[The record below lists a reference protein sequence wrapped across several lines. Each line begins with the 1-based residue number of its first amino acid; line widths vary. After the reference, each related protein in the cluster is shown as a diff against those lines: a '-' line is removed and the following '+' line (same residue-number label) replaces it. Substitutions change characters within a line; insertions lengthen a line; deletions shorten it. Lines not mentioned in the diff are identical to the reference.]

1 MKQFWKHALRVVVFV
16 AGLIVILLA
25 VSVVMTPKD
34 NTERAGILSER
45 AYGFLAEPENSLDVL
60 FLGDSE
66 GYRAFVPLQMWEEY
80 GFTSFVCN
88 TSSQQLYLTE
98 RILNQALEK
107 QSPKY
112 VILETLILYRYTP
125 YSDVLMN
132 HVSNVLPVFRYHD
145 HWKQLSL
152 RDFVPKVEYTH
163 IDPFKGYAF
172 LSKIE
177 PAAEVE
183 HMKPTKEASKIS
195 NQAQKSVARIAEICH
210 AHGAELLLISSPSTT
225 NWNMYRH
232 NAVQKLA
239 DRLGIQYMDMNLMT
253 DDIPIDWSVDTYDA
267 GDHLN
272 YTGAVKVS
280 AYLGAYLHDEGLPDH
295 REDASYAAWND
306 SLAAFKRFIED
317 SYSKK

>member
-1 MKQFWKHALRVVVFV
+1 MKQFWKHALRVVAFV

-45 AYGFLAEPENSLDVL
+45 AYGFLAEPESTLDVL

-66 GYRAFVPLQMWEEY
+66 GYRAFIPLQMWEEY

-112 VILETLILYRYTP
+112 VILETLILYRYAP
-125 YSDVLMN
+125 YSDVLMDR
-132 HVSNVLPVFRYHD
+132 VSNALPVFRYHD

-195 NQAQKSVARIAEICH
+195 KQAQKSVARIAEICR

-225 NWNMYRH
+225 NWNMHRH

-253 DDIPIDWSVDTYDA
+253 DEIPIDWSVDTYDA

-295 REDASYAAWND
+295 REDAAYAAWND
-306 SLAAFKRFIED
+306 SLAEFKRFIED

>member
-1 MKQFWKHALRVVVFV
+1 MKQFWKHALRVVAFV

-45 AYGFLAEPENSLDVL
+45 AYGFLAEPENTLDVL

-98 RILNQALEK
+98 RILNQALER

-112 VILETLILYRYTP
+112 VILETLILYRYAP
-125 YSDVLMN
+125 YSDVLMDR
-132 HVSNVLPVFRYHD
+132 VSNALPVFRYHD

-195 NQAQKSVARIAEICH
+195 KQAQKSVARIAEICR

-295 REDASYAAWND
+295 RADAYYAAWND
-306 SLAAFKRFIED
+306 SLAEFKRFIED

>member
-1 MKQFWKHALRVVVFV
+1 MKQFWKHALRVVAFV

-25 VSVVMTPKD
+25 VSVIMTPKD

-45 AYGFLAEPENSLDVL
+45 AYGFLAEPENTLDVL

-80 GFTSFVCN
+80 GFTSFVCS
-88 TSSQQLYLTE
+88 TSKQQLYLSE
-98 RILNQALEK
+98 RMLNQALET

-112 VILETLILYRYTP
+112 VFLETNGLYRYMP
-125 YSDVLMN
+125 YSDFLVDRL
-132 HVSNVLPVFRYHD
+132 SNVLPVFRYHD
-145 HWKQLSL
+145 HWKNLSL
-152 RDFVPKVEYTH
+152 RDFSPEVEYTH

-172 LSKIE
+172 LGKIK
-177 PAAEVE
+177 PSTKLDY
-183 HMKPTKEASKIS
+183 MKPTDAEAPITRY
-195 NQAQKSVARIAEICH
+195 AQKRVASMAETCR
-210 AHGAELLLISSPSTT
+210 AHGAEFILVSTPSTV
-225 NWNMYRH
+225 NWNMKRH

-253 DDIPIDWSVDTYDA
+253 DDIPIDWSVDTYDS

-295 REDASYAAWND
+295 REDAAYAAWND
-306 SLAAFKRFIED
+306 SLAEFKRFIQD